1 MLNNDIVINSISH
14 YVYKAIVTVRQRHP
28 NLLIE
33 KYRKYAWDSNDLQ
46 TRFIAKLTEKLDRT
60 NDRDRLVLK
69 LIEILETI
77 FTPSFFVSVEFTN
90 LIAQI
95 RKYTH
100 PVLEIEANQ
109 LNIIQ
114 NKEAAIAILLLDAEN
129 LQLDAAG
136 EKILAEVCTY
146 PIQIKVAFANWRNL
160 GKKDLEFHGRG
171 YELIHVP
178 PGKDSADLKM
188 ATVGSSIF
196 VHYPTAKEILVCS
209 SDGVM
214 THLCTTLQT
223 HGFTVYLVR
232 QQKDNLTILNL
243 KTGQNKTY
251 SLIASSEIPSLDRV
265 IDRLEKIIIEEQK
278 RTGNNWIKITK
289 IFTLFQQQHRL
300 SISEA
305 ISKYL
310 PDKKTKN
317 IFLDYPDRFVIHQPP
332 NTSEIYIST
341 FSPATEQD
349 KDKNKDNAVD
359 AKAKNDLDR
368 TNKIKSKEDL
378 EIALVKIVEI
388 LTLKAKTNYIPLV
401 HVASEFSRQYKQGI
415 NQAIAELDLKLKFPN
430 LLKSYSSLEVKQV
443 GKEYRVGIVSVK

>member
-46 TRFIAKLTEKLDRT
+46 ARFIAKLTEKLDRSS
-60 NDRDRLVLK
+60 DRDRLVLK

-160 GKKDLEFHGRG
+160 GKKDIEFHGRG

-178 PGKDSADLKM
+178 PGKDSADVKM

-196 VHYPTAKEILVCS
+196 VHYPTAKEVLVCS
-209 SDGVM
+209 CDGVM

-223 HGFTVYLVR
+223 H
-232 QQKDNLTILNL
+232 I
-243 KTGQNKTY
+243 Y
-251 SLIASSEIPSLDRV
+251 SLISSAEIPSIDRV
-265 IDRLEKIIIEEQK
+265 IDRLQEIIIQEQK
-278 RTGNNWIKITK
+278 QTGNHWIKLSK
-289 IFTLFQQQHRL
+289 ISTLFKQKYQFTL
-300 SISEA
+300 SEA
-305 ISKYL
+305 ISKNL
-310 PDKKTKN
+310 PEKKTRDL
-317 IFLDYPDRFVIHQPP
+317 FLDYPDRFVLHQPSD
-332 NTSEIYIST
+332 TSEIYISA
-341 FSPATEQD
+341 FSSVTGKSQD
-349 KDKNKDNAVD
+349 KDTAIV
-359 AKAKNDLDR
+359 AKAENTNDS
-368 TNKIKSKEDL
+368 TNKIKSKVDL
-378 EIALVKIVEI
+378 EIATVKIVKI
-388 LTLKAKTNYIPLV
+388 LTLKAKTSYVPIA
-401 HVASEFSRQYKQGI
+401 HVAAEFNRQYNQGI
-415 NQAIAELDLKLKFPN
+415 TKAIAKLDLKIKFPN

-443 GKEYRVGIVSVK
+443 GQEYHVAIVSAK

>member
-46 TRFIAKLTEKLDRT
+46 ARFIAKLTEKLDRSS
-60 NDRDRLVLK
+60 DRDRLVLK

-160 GKKDLEFHGRG
+160 GKKDIEFHGRG

-178 PGKDSADLKM
+178 PGKDSADVKM

-196 VHYPTAKEILVCS
+196 VHYPTAKEVLVCS
-209 SDGVM
+209 CDGVM

-223 HGFTVYLVR
+223 H
-232 QQKDNLTILNL
+232 I
-243 KTGQNKTY
+243 Y
-251 SLIASSEIPSLDRV
+251 SLISSAEIPSIDRV
-265 IDRLEKIIIEEQK
+265 IDRLQEIIIQEQK
-278 RTGNNWIKITK
+278 QTGNHWIKLSK
-289 IFTLFQQQHRL
+289 ISTLFKQKYQFTL
-300 SISEA
+300 SEA
-305 ISKYL
+305 ISKNL
-310 PDKKTKN
+310 PEKKTRDL
-317 IFLDYPDRFVIHQPP
+317 FLDYPDRFVLHQPSD
-332 NTSEIYIST
+332 TSEIYISALT
-341 FSPATEQD
+341 GKSQD
-349 KDKNKDNAVD
+349 KDTAIV
-359 AKAKNDLDR
+359 AKAENTNDS
-368 TNKIKSKEDL
+368 TNKIKSKVDL
-378 EIALVKIVEI
+378 EIATVKIVKI
-388 LTLKAKTNYIPLV
+388 LTLKAKTSYVPIA
-401 HVASEFSRQYKQGI
+401 HVAAEFNRQYNQGI
-415 NQAIAELDLKLKFPN
+415 TKAIAKLDLKIKFPN
-430 LLKSYSSLEVKQV
+430 LLKSCLYSARLQSERLEK
-443 GKEYRVGIVSVK
+443 YFCRRSNLSP

>member
-46 TRFIAKLTEKLDRT
+46 ARFIAKLTEKLDRSS
-60 NDRDRLVLK
+60 DRDRLVLK

-160 GKKDLEFHGRG
+160 GKKDIEFHGRG

-178 PGKDSADLKM
+178 PGKDSADVKM

-196 VHYPTAKEILVCS
+196 VHYPTAKEVLVCS
-209 SDGVM
+209 CDGVM

-232 QQKDNLTILNL
+232 QQKDYLTVLNT
-243 KTGQNKTY
+243 KTGQNKIY
-251 SLIASSEIPSLDRV
+251 SLISSAEIPSIDRV
-265 IDRLEKIIIEEQK
+265 IDRLQEIIIQEQK
-278 RTGNNWIKITK
+278 QTGNHWIKLSK
-289 IFTLFQQQHRL
+289 ISTLFKQKYQFTL
-300 SISEA
+300 SEA
-305 ISKYL
+305 ISKNL
-310 PDKKTKN
+310 PEKKTRDL
-317 IFLDYPDRFVIHQPP
+317 FLDYPDRFVLHQPSD
-332 NTSEIYIST
+332 TSEIYISA
-341 FSPATEQD
+341 FSSVTGKSQD
-349 KDKNKDNAVD
+349 KDTAIV
-359 AKAKNDLDR
+359 AKAENTNDS
-368 TNKIKSKEDL
+368 TNKIKSKVDL
-378 EIALVKIVEI
+378 EIATVKIVKI
-388 LTLKAKTNYIPLV
+388 LTLKAKTSYVPIA
-401 HVASEFSRQYKQGI
+401 HVAAEFNRQYNQGI
-415 NQAIAELDLKLKFPN
+415 TKAIAKLDLKIKFPN

-443 GKEYRVGIVSVK
+443 GQEYHVAIVSAK

>member
-46 TRFIAKLTEKLDRT
+46 ARFIAKLTEKLDRSS
-60 NDRDRLVLK
+60 DRDRLVLK

-160 GKKDLEFHGRG
+160 GKKDIEFHGRG

-178 PGKDSADLKM
+178 PGKDSADVKM

-196 VHYPTAKEILVCS
+196 VHYPTAKEVLVCS
-209 SDGVM
+209 CDGVM

-223 HGFTVYLVR
+223 H
-232 QQKDNLTILNL
+232 I
-243 KTGQNKTY
+243 Y
-251 SLIASSEIPSLDRV
+251 SLISSAEIPSIDRV
-265 IDRLEKIIIEEQK
+265 IDRLQEIIIQEQK
-278 RTGNNWIKITK
+278 QTGNHWIKLSK
-289 IFTLFQQQHRL
+289 ISTLFKQKYQFTL
-300 SISEA
+300 SEA
-305 ISKYL
+305 ISKNL
-310 PDKKTKN
+310 PEKKTRDL
-317 IFLDYPDRFVIHQPP
+317 FLDYPDRFVLHQPSD
-332 NTSEIYIST
+332 TSEIYISA
-341 FSPATEQD
+341 FSSVTGKSQD
-349 KDKNKDNAVD
+349 KDTDIV
-359 AKAKNDLDR
+359 AKAENTNDS
-368 TNKIKSKEDL
+368 TNKIKSKVDL
-378 EIALVKIVEI
+378 EIATVKIVKI
-388 LTLKAKTNYIPLV
+388 LTLKAKTSYVPIA
-401 HVASEFSRQYKQGI
+401 HVAAEFNRQYNQGI
-415 NQAIAELDLKLKFPN
+415 TKAIAKLDLKIKFPN

-443 GKEYRVGIVSVK
+443 GQEYHVAIVSAK